1 MKRLMEFPLED
12 GTSVVVEVDEPVPEG
27 GLVQAARPGEVAE
40 RAAQTLEAA
49 LQKIKPMA
57 GAVLTTL
64 RGLAQRPDELQVEFG
79 VKVSAQAG
87 AVLASA
93 GLEGNYRITLTW
105 RGPPSA
111 PDNLGAGLEGSR

>member
-1 MKRLMEFPLED
+1 LKHLTEFPLED
-12 GTSVVVEVDEPVPEG
+12 GTSILVEVEDQVPEG

-40 RAAQTLEAA
+40 RAGQTLEAA

-57 GAVLTTL
+57 EAVLTTL
-64 RGLAQRPDELQVEFG
+64 RQLAQRPDELHVEFG

-93 GLEGNYRITLTW
+93 SLEGNYRITLTW
-105 RGPPSA
+105 RAPASA
-111 PDNLGAGLEGSR
+111 PDSPAVGLERLE